1 MDFSLGDLNINQN
14 INIGDSWSKYVG
26 NNVELNSI
34 FQQIDINN
42 DGKVQESEL
51 KLLKQLFSFFTKTP
65 EEKVIKT
72 AASQL
77 DNGILRVTDSC
88 VEKLVTSG
96 SIDINLPEATYRKM
110 AGNPEI
116 TQHIQ
121 EEQIEKLKT
130 KFQEKFPQNIYS
142 IDVSFDG
149 HFYKYSVYKKQ
160 TSTNIVDFFKDSESN
175 PIDFLKQFRQNNNGK
190 TVYAELLD
198 NYKAGNISEEE
209 FRSQL
214 TKMRDKI
221 NEYEEN
227 YRSNHDGNAPFIDV
241 DYDRLVYDTDKY
253 FDLKNKFANDLKNGV
268 FTKEQ
273 IDDLQKFIKT
283 KFNVELNDFA
293 IYSILQFYDDDEYS
307 EDQTINFDKLKQ
319 NIEKKQADKNR
330 TDYLNRVINNKAN
343 PDNRSL
349 DDIATTADI
358 VEQNYEKYDFD
369 INKSK
374 IGDLVAKSEQ
384 KNKNAQKNLEIL
396 DNNETITIKNV
407 STNEKHVIN
416 LKKLTEGLNSAEQQV
431 FKNSLRNM
439 KPQVIWEF
447 AKEIDTI
454 LPKASVLSEGA
465 YDIEKDAMLI
475 NEDTTAYSLTH
486 ETVHAMMATVI
497 DGENTFNED
506 ISQELK
512 STYKKELQNYE
523 KAHHNF
529 HEGDNYCS
537 ANIHEFAAEG
547 GCLYL
552 TGDSPSAFTIAQFF
566 PESYRILV
574 KMIEKIQGQETGR
587 KIRD

>member
-77 DNGILRVTDSC
+77 DNGILRVSDSC

-330 TDYLNRVINNKAN
+330 TDYLNRVINNKTN

-349 DDIATTADI
+349 DDIATAADI

-369 INKSK
+369 INK
-374 IGDLVAKSEQ
+374 
-384 KNKNAQKNLEIL
+384 
-396 DNNETITIKNV
+396 
-407 STNEKHVIN
+407 
-416 LKKLTEGLNSAEQQV
+416 
-431 FKNSLRNM
+431 
-439 KPQVIWEF
+439 
-447 AKEIDTI
+447 
-454 LPKASVLSEGA
+454 
-465 YDIEKDAMLI
+465 
-475 NEDTTAYSLTH
+475 
-486 ETVHAMMATVI
+486 
-497 DGENTFNED
+497 
-506 ISQELK
+506 
-512 STYKKELQNYE
+512 
-523 KAHHNF
+523 
-529 HEGDNYCS
+529 
-537 ANIHEFAAEG
+537 
-547 GCLYL
+547 
-552 TGDSPSAFTIAQFF
+552 
-566 PESYRILV
+566 
-574 KMIEKIQGQETGR
+574 
-587 KIRD
+587 

>member
-1 MDFSLGDLNINQN
+1 MDFSFSKLNINQN

-26 NNVELNSI
+26 NNVELNSL

-42 DGKVQESEL
+42 DGKVQENEL
-51 KLLKQLFSFFTKTP
+51 KLLKQLFSFFDKTP

-77 DNGILRVTDSC
+77 DNGILRVTNNGI
-88 VEKLVTSG
+88 EKLVTSG
-96 SIDINLPEATYRKM
+96 SIDIPLSNTRYKEI
-110 AGNPEI
+110 AGNPKLFE
-116 TQHIQ
+116 HIQ
-121 EEQIEKLKT
+121 EEEIEKLKT
-130 KFQEKFPQNIYS
+130 KFQKKFPQNNYS

-149 HFYKYSVYKKQ
+149 RFYKYSVYKKQ
-160 TSTNIVDFFKDSESN
+160 VSTNIVDFFKDSESN
-175 PIDFLKQFRQNNNGK
+175 PIDFLKQFRQNNGK

-198 NYKAGNISEEE
+198 NYKAGNISEDE
-209 FRSQL
+209 FRSKL

-221 NEYEEN
+221 NEYEKN
-227 YRSNHDGNAPFIDV
+227 YRSNHNGNAPFIDI
-241 DYDRLVYDTDKY
+241 DYDELVHNTNEY
-253 FDLKNKFANDLKNGV
+253 FNLKNKFTNDLKNGV

-273 IDDLQKFIKT
+273 IDDLQNFVKT

-293 IYSILQFYDDDEYS
+293 IYSILQFYDDDEYN

-330 TDYLNRVINNKAN
+330 TDYLNKVINNKAN
-343 PDNRSL
+343 SDNRSL

-374 IGDLVAKSEQ
+374 IGDLIAKSKQ
-384 KNKNAQKNLEIL
+384 KNKNAQKNLEVL

-407 STNEKHVIN
+407 STNEKRIIN
-416 LKKLTEGLNSAEQQV
+416 LNKLTENLNSTEQQV

-465 YDIEKDAMLI
+465 YDIKKDAMLV

-497 DGENTFNED
+497 NGKNTFNED

-512 STYKKELQNYE
+512 STYEKELQNYE
-523 KAHHNF
+523 KAHHRLY
-529 HEGDNYCS
+529 EGDNYCS

-587 KIRD
+587 KIRN

>member
-1 MDFSLGDLNINQN
+1 MDFSFSKLNINQN

-26 NNVELNSI
+26 NNVELNSL

-42 DGKVQESEL
+42 DGKVQENEL
-51 KLLKQLFSFFTKTP
+51 KLLKQLFSFFDKTP

-77 DNGILRVTDSC
+77 DNGILRVTNNGI
-88 VEKLVTSG
+88 EKLVTSG
-96 SIDINLPEATYRKM
+96 SIDIPLSNTRYK
-110 AGNPEI
+110 EI
-116 TQHIQ
+116 AENSKLFEHIQ
-121 EEQIEKLKT
+121 EEEIEKLKT
-130 KFQEKFPQNIYS
+130 KFQEKFPQNNYS

-149 HFYKYSVYKKQ
+149 RFYKYSVYKKQ

-175 PIDFLKQFRQNNNGK
+175 PIDFLKQFRQNNSK

-209 FRSQL
+209 FRSKL

-221 NEYEEN
+221 NEYEKN
-227 YRSNHDGNAPFIDV
+227 YRSNHNGNAPFIDI
-241 DYDRLVYDTDKY
+241 DYDELVHNTNEY
-253 FDLKNKFANDLKNGV
+253 FNLKNKFTNDLKNGV

-273 IDDLQKFIKT
+273 IDDLQNFVKT

-293 IYSILQFYDDDEYS
+293 IYSILQFYDDDEYN

-330 TDYLNRVINNKAN
+330 TDYLNKVINNKAN
-343 PDNRSL
+343 SDNRSL

-374 IGDLVAKSEQ
+374 IGDLIAKSKQ
-384 KNKNAQKNLEIL
+384 KNKNAQKNLEVL
-396 DNNETITIKNV
+396 DNNETITIKNI
-407 STNEKHVIN
+407 STNEKRIIN
-416 LKKLTEGLNSAEQQV
+416 LNKLTENLNSTEQQV

-465 YDIEKDAMLI
+465 YDIKKDAMLV

-497 DGENTFNED
+497 NGKNTFNED

-512 STYKKELQNYE
+512 STYEKELQNYE
-523 KAHHNF
+523 KAHHRLY
-529 HEGDNYCS
+529 EGDNYCS

-574 KMIEKIQGQETGR
+574 KMIEKIQGQETER
-587 KIRD
+587 KIRN

>member
-1 MDFSLGDLNINQN
+1 MDFSFSKLNINQN

-26 NNVELNSI
+26 NNVELNSL

-42 DGKVQESEL
+42 DGKVQENEL
-51 KLLKQLFSFFTKTP
+51 KLLKQLFSFFDKTP

-77 DNGILRVTDSC
+77 DNGILRVTNNGI
-88 VEKLVTSG
+88 EKLVTSG
-96 SIDINLPEATYRKM
+96 SIDIPLSNTRYKEI
-110 AGNPEI
+110 AGNPKLFE
-116 TQHIQ
+116 HIQ
-121 EEQIEKLKT
+121 EEEIEKLKT
-130 KFQEKFPQNIYS
+130 KFQKKFPQNNYS

-149 HFYKYSVYKKQ
+149 RFYKYSVYKKQ
-160 TSTNIVDFFKDSESN
+160 VSTNIVDFFKDSESN
-175 PIDFLKQFRQNNNGK
+175 PIDFLKQFRQNNGK

-198 NYKAGNISEEE
+198 NYKAGNISEDE
-209 FRSQL
+209 FRSKL

-221 NEYEEN
+221 NEYEKN
-227 YRSNHDGNAPFIDV
+227 YRSNHNGNAPFIDI
-241 DYDRLVYDTDKY
+241 DYDELVHNTNEY
-253 FDLKNKFANDLKNGV
+253 FNLKNKFTNDLKNGV

-273 IDDLQKFIKT
+273 IDDLQNFVKT

-293 IYSILQFYDDDEYS
+293 IYSILQFYDDDEYN

-319 NIEKKQADKNR
+319 NREKKQADKNR
-330 TDYLNRVINNKAN
+330 TDYLNKVINNKAN
-343 PDNRSL
+343 SDNRSL

-374 IGDLVAKSEQ
+374 IGDLIAKSEQ
-384 KNKNAQKNLEIL
+384 KNKNAQKNLEVL

-407 STNEKHVIN
+407 STNEKRIIN
-416 LKKLTEGLNSAEQQV
+416 LNKLTENLNSTEQQV

-465 YDIEKDAMLI
+465 YDIKKDAMLV

-497 DGENTFNED
+497 NGKNTFNED

-512 STYKKELQNYE
+512 STYEKELQNYE
-523 KAHHNF
+523 KAHHRLY
-529 HEGDNYCS
+529 EGDNYCS

-587 KIRD
+587 KIRN

>member
-1 MDFSLGDLNINQN
+1 MDFSFSKLNINQN

-26 NNVELNSI
+26 NNVELNSL

-42 DGKVQESEL
+42 DGKVQENEL
-51 KLLKQLFSFFTKTP
+51 KLLKQLFSFFDKTP

-77 DNGILRVTDSC
+77 DNGILRVTNNGI
-88 VEKLVTSG
+88 EKLVTSG
-96 SIDINLPEATYRKM
+96 SIDIPLSNTRYKEI
-110 AGNPEI
+110 AGNPKLFE
-116 TQHIQ
+116 HIQ
-121 EEQIEKLKT
+121 EEEIEKLKT
-130 KFQEKFPQNIYS
+130 KFQKKFPQNNYS

-149 HFYKYSVYKKQ
+149 RFYKYSVYKKQ
-160 TSTNIVDFFKDSESN
+160 VSTNIVDFFKDSESN
-175 PIDFLKQFRQNNNGK
+175 PIDFLKQFRQNNGK

-198 NYKAGNISEEE
+198 NYKAGNISEDE
-209 FRSQL
+209 FRSKL

-221 NEYEEN
+221 NEYEKN
-227 YRSNHDGNAPFIDV
+227 YRSNHNGNAPFIDI
-241 DYDRLVYDTDKY
+241 DYNELVHNTNEY
-253 FDLKNKFANDLKNGV
+253 FNLKNKFTNDLKNGV

-273 IDDLQKFIKT
+273 IDDLQNFVKT

-293 IYSILQFYDDDEYS
+293 IYSILQFYDDDEYN

-330 TDYLNRVINNKAN
+330 TDYLNKVINNKAN
-343 PDNRSL
+343 SDNRSL

-374 IGDLVAKSEQ
+374 IGDLIAKSKQ
-384 KNKNAQKNLEIL
+384 KNKNAQKNLEVL

-407 STNEKHVIN
+407 STNEKRIIN
-416 LKKLTEGLNSAEQQV
+416 LNKLTENLNSTEQQV

-465 YDIEKDAMLI
+465 YDIKKDAMLV

-497 DGENTFNED
+497 NGKNTFNED

-512 STYKKELQNYE
+512 STYEKELQNYE
-523 KAHHNF
+523 KAHHRLY
-529 HEGDNYCS
+529 EGDNYCS

-587 KIRD
+587 KIRN

>member
-1 MDFSLGDLNINQN
+1 MDFSFSKLNINQN
-14 INIGDSWSKYVG
+14 INIGDSWSKYVD
-26 NNVELNSI
+26 NNVELNSL

-42 DGKVQESEL
+42 DGKVQENEL
-51 KLLKQLFSFFTKTP
+51 KLLKQLFSFFDKTP

-77 DNGILRVTDSC
+77 DNGILRVTNNGI
-88 VEKLVTSG
+88 EKLVTSG
-96 SIDINLPEATYRKM
+96 SIDIPLSNTRYKEI
-110 AGNPEI
+110 AGNPKLFE
-116 TQHIQ
+116 HIQ
-121 EEQIEKLKT
+121 EEEIEKLKT
-130 KFQEKFPQNIYS
+130 KFQKKFPQNNYS

-149 HFYKYSVYKKQ
+149 RFYKYSVYKKQ
-160 TSTNIVDFFKDSESN
+160 VSTNIVDFFKDSESN
-175 PIDFLKQFRQNNNGK
+175 PIDFLKQFRQNNGK

-198 NYKAGNISEEE
+198 NYKAGNISEDE
-209 FRSQL
+209 FRSKL
-214 TKMRDKI
+214 TKMRNKI
-221 NEYEEN
+221 NEYEKN
-227 YRSNHDGNAPFIDV
+227 YRSNHDGNAPFIDI
-241 DYDRLVYDTDKY
+241 DYDELVHNTNEY
-253 FDLKNKFANDLKNGV
+253 FNLKNKFTNDLKNGV

-273 IDDLQKFIKT
+273 IDDLQNFVKT

-293 IYSILQFYDDDEYS
+293 IYSILQFYDDDEYN

-330 TDYLNRVINNKAN
+330 TDYLNKVINNKAN
-343 PDNRSL
+343 SDNRSL

-374 IGDLVAKSEQ
+374 IGDLIAKSEQ
-384 KNKNAQKNLEIL
+384 KNKNAQKNLEVL

-407 STNEKHVIN
+407 STNEKRIIN
-416 LKKLTEGLNSAEQQV
+416 LNKLTENLNSTEQQV

-465 YDIEKDAMLI
+465 YDIKKDAMLV
-475 NEDTTAYSLTH
+475 NEDTTTYSLTH

-497 DGENTFNED
+497 NGKNTFNED

-512 STYKKELQNYE
+512 STYEKELQNYE
-523 KAHHNF
+523 KAHHRLY
-529 HEGDNYCS
+529 EGDNYCS

-587 KIRD
+587 KIRN

>member
-1 MDFSLGDLNINQN
+1 MDFSFSKLNINQN

-26 NNVELNSI
+26 NNVELNSL

-42 DGKVQESEL
+42 DGKVQENEL
-51 KLLKQLFSFFTKTP
+51 KLLKQLFSFFDKTP

-77 DNGILRVTDSC
+77 DNGILRVTDNGI
-88 VEKLVTSG
+88 EKLVTSG
-96 SIDINLPEATYRKM
+96 SIDIPLSNTRYKEI
-110 AGNPEI
+110 AGNPKLFE
-116 TQHIQ
+116 HIQ
-121 EEQIEKLKT
+121 EEEIEKLKT
-130 KFQEKFPQNIYS
+130 KFQKKFPQNNYS

-149 HFYKYSVYKKQ
+149 RFYKYSVYKKQ
-160 TSTNIVDFFKDSESN
+160 VSTNIVDFFKDSESN
-175 PIDFLKQFRQNNNGK
+175 PIDFLKQFRQNNGK

-198 NYKAGNISEEE
+198 NYKAGNISEDE
-209 FRSQL
+209 FRSKL

-221 NEYEEN
+221 NEYEKN
-227 YRSNHDGNAPFIDV
+227 YRSNHNGNAPFIDI
-241 DYDRLVYDTDKY
+241 DYDELVHNTNEY
-253 FDLKNKFANDLKNGV
+253 FNLKNKFTNDLKNGV

-273 IDDLQKFIKT
+273 IDDLQNFVKT

-293 IYSILQFYDDDEYS
+293 IYSILQFYDDDEYN

-330 TDYLNRVINNKAN
+330 TDYLNKVINNKAN
-343 PDNRSL
+343 SDNRSL

-374 IGDLVAKSEQ
+374 IGDLIAKSKQ
-384 KNKNAQKNLEIL
+384 KNKNAQKNLEVL

-407 STNEKHVIN
+407 STNEKRIIN
-416 LKKLTEGLNSAEQQV
+416 LNKLTENLNSTEQQV

-465 YDIEKDAMLI
+465 YDIKKDAMLV

-497 DGENTFNED
+497 NGKNTFNED

-512 STYKKELQNYE
+512 STYEKELQNYE
-523 KAHHNF
+523 KAHHRLY
-529 HEGDNYCS
+529 EGDNYCS

-587 KIRD
+587 KIRN